1 MPSSPAR
8 WIWQTAIWPPLA
20 FDAQAITTPLS
31 NARHELGRLIGKVEA
46 VGLADA
52 ALTERDIWTQDA
64 LATAAIEGEMLNL
77 DAVRS
82 SVARRLGIAA
92 DFPAAIP
99 RNVEGLLDV
108 MQDAA
113 TNWAVPLTED
123 RLCAWHVE
131 LFPFAQ
137 ISLRP
142 IKVGRYRSDASP
154 MQIVSGPLGRE
165 SVHYEVPPAADV
177 PAQMSQFIDWFNR
190 TRRNDNYGTNAD
202 SNDNS
207 ATDGLIRA
215 ALAHLWFESIHPFED
230 GNGRIGRA
238 IVDLALSQDTGRA
251 FRLHG
256 LSVELRRRQSE
267 YYEALNRVQR
277 AEADPTTWLQWLLDT
292 LQRSCLASSRLVD
305 EALQRAQFWSTHK
318 HVQIN
323 ERQRKLLNKM
333 LEAGPGKFE
342 GGMTPRKAQS
352 LTGAAGA
359 TATRD
364 LTELVEKGLMVRRG
378 AGRSTHYEL
387 ALAGWEW
394 QAAGDINEN
403 ARPQ

>member
-1 MPSSPAR
+1 MSRIVNDSTPR
-8 WIWQTAIWPPLA
+8 WIWQTDTWPPLA
-20 FDAQAITTPLS
+20 ADANAIQAAL
-31 NARHELGRLIGKVEA
+31 ARARGEFGRLQGKVDA
-46 VGLADA
+46 VGLADV

-82 SVARRLGIAA
+82 SVERRLGITAE
-92 DFPAAIP
+92 FPAAIP
-99 RNVEGLLDV
+99 RNVEGLLNV

-113 TNWAVPLTED
+113 TNWDAPLTDD
-123 RLCAWHVE
+123 RLRAWHVE
-131 LFPFAQ
+131 LFPLSQ
-137 ISLRP
+137 ISLRQ
-142 IKVGRYRSDASP
+142 IEVGRYRSNASP
-154 MQIVSGPLGRE
+154 MQIVSGPLGHE
-165 SVHYEVPPAADV
+165 SVHYEAPPAADV
-177 PAQMSQFIDWFNR
+177 PAQMQQFIEWFNR
-190 TRRNDNYGTNAD
+190 TRHNDKNGAM
-202 SNDNS
+202 
-207 ATDGLIRA
+207 DGLVRA

-238 IVDLALSQDTGRA
+238 IIDLALSQDAGRA

-256 LSVELRRRQSE
+256 LSVELRRRQSK

-277 AEADPTTWLQWLLDT
+277 AEATPTTWLQWLLET
-292 LQRSCLASSRLVD
+292 LQQSCTTSSRLVD

-323 ERQRKLLNKM
+323 ERQRKLVNKI

-352 LTGAAGA
+352 LTSAAGA

-364 LTELVEKGLMVRRG
+364 LTELVERGLMVRRG
-378 AGRSTHYEL
+378 AGRSTRYEL
-387 ALAGWEW
+387 ALEGWEW
-394 QAAGDINEN
+394 QVAGDINEN
-403 ARPQ
+403 ARSH